1 MSTSLAEQ
9 LKRLAVPQTSVLLRD
24 KKRASLLFDPKEAAG
39 LKRETIYQIGL
50 DGLEELITKNQAFE
64 KFKKTLFYITSKK
77 FERSVETAEANKK
90 LDKNIRQ
97 FLLLLSPYFSL
108 SCAHKTLEWL
118 INRYSIHEYNREDV
132 LMMILPYHESN
143 IFVRVVQLLKFK
155 DNNDSCFWLKSV
167 QKKGVH
173 LTKQNLLNHA
183 ASDVYFIK
191 FVSKFIALLI
201 KQHEKPSLL
210 TIAFNFYCTVFTGA
224 IEYSKEVNEAQIS
237 QMLPS
242 LIRGLNSDIPDYCA
256 ASYVI
261 VGRLVT
267 KTTLND
273 VILNKFVEKISEA
286 KVETLKTETV
296 LMLLLLYQSQPHYH
310 DVPAGAC
317 ASLVEKEWL
326 PKVLQ
331 ELCNGKCHVTPFLQA
346 LVKRCL
352 NGAVSLDKEGHRD
365 FMKKLLEAIKFE
377 ESFVET
383 FLSLL
388 LDASKKKQYP
398 EHIHKW
404 LTEVVETVE
413 RQYPEQF
420 DKEVYKILSST
431 QQGKISK
438 RKQSLQR
445 LLKETMS
452 IRCKFDVM
460 DKLYHPNAAY
470 RKEALRYLTN
480 NLDSLRVQEKE
491 MIKSSFIDRLNDDD
505 VGVVSETLSLIKS
518 VSFLKIDSLKDVLIE
533 LAYKR
538 QQEMQ
543 FWDPVSTEIVS
554 MLCANSDPNDWDTF
568 VAVFQYL
575 LPNSSSQLTAARK
588 VARTPFVKNNR
599 LLKTIDSKTDDYEQF
614 CNNTFDSLRNDNIEL
629 VQDFVESLKKTP
641 PKDRCVLNKYLV
653 TVILSCILPN
663 NISIESNVVI
673 VKTLVE
679 FLQSCEIKYAKGNA
693 FFQSHLSAA
702 RSGQFHIEA
711 FLLCL
716 KNVILKTKKPKID
729 LSRADF
735 HETNDFSEYF
745 TSLANVLLKSSPNH
759 KKYIQFFVSYFCTSL
774 QKKLEFVLNL
784 AVCGRCQN
792 LEFPIECVDVV
803 VKLLESKESNDLSSL
818 LTNSDILLPYLVAM
832 LLNRNEEVRLRSF
845 EIVEVF
851 AKVKEEAY
859 GCFFEELL
867 EQKEEIV
874 ADNDQM
880 PLILFNYLSPSVKCD
895 KISTDLREL
904 LLRASCKDNYPVY
917 VKAKMLEAL
926 SHINTIE
933 MFEETARDCLE
944 LFQTDVKS
952 LDEVKSSI
960 VLSNVLRCQA
970 DVAKQIQLNSVV
982 WSLLETCLKRDDF
995 SLTVDGKVEFSTV
1008 LLLKQLDREFFTELS
1023 EPVAT
1028 RLLDVIVE
1036 LASVTKNSEVLP
1048 VVRHI
1053 IKVIDLDAK
1062 LILAHFAAMRD
1073 VQSPK
1078 LDPNKLKRRISV
1090 VPTIDILDTLQWKKG
1105 QTALEFIQDKKKIRN
1120 MECLLPVLFE
1130 ILKKC
1135 LDFDEQ
1141 AAVEYPKQ
1149 LILSSILYLG
1159 ARVDKKELSENVFN
1173 MELVVQCIRASQ
1185 NPQTHYHALLVLAF
1199 SAEMFPSQVLHNIM
1213 TIFTFMGSSVL
1224 RHEDAYSFQIISKI
1238 IDTIIPILVRD
1249 SSSVTIA
1256 RVLRVFV
1263 DVILDVP
1270 EHRRMPIYGH
1280 LLTQIGVDDNLHIFL
1295 LLIFESHVLH
1305 AGMKNK
1311 NDDMKRLE
1319 IAADVCREFSPK
1331 VVIQNCIYLM
1341 KFLKEL
1347 PDEIQSEN
1355 ATSSFDIRYKTPKQ
1369 FRHYKYTLIT
1379 FTAKLLASNEF
1390 VIQVASLKSEEFLEL
1405 EPLYKQMIINT
1416 LTYIQRISKVA
1427 EQNAATPQAK
1437 YWKVILHLSY
1447 DILDS
1452 VNALLTPQMFLLV
1465 IRGLM
1470 SHDFTTVRRRSL
1482 EILNSKLQNTPAFF
1496 ADCATSDIYSLVP
1509 PLISIIK
1516 NIDEAEIESEE
1527 QMIVQT
1533 ALLSLKLSV
1542 KLLITDYPEKL
1553 SEILDFMTELIKSGK
1568 AQNNVLASVLLCL
1581 AELCATL
1588 RAHAISSLPNVM
1600 PALLKI
1606 LKVQKSQESNL
1617 LLLSSITAV
1626 QKIFNTLPLFLS
1638 PYLEKLLYELSILAS
1653 RWGDSATEER
1663 LQPIA
1668 NKLASL
1674 RQQIGA
1680 SIPPRV
1686 LIPVLGQ
1693 SYNRLISKSA
1703 FGAISFLMDVL
1714 GENLNRLN
1722 GPEISANLPELTNFF
1737 LNALQFRT
1745 DQETSFEEA
1754 NEVESQIVKAL
1765 TKLILKLSESTF
1777 KPLFYKLFDW
1787 AARHERKTERIIT
1800 FYALSSEI
1808 AESLKSLFVLFAGH
1822 FLNNA
1827 AQILDACNATKNESL
1842 YFDDDKKNILLLENV
1857 LKTLHAVF
1865 VYDNHKF
1872 INKDRFQVLMQP
1884 LVDQL
1889 ENTLSGMECLER
1901 RNEELVT
1908 PTIVEF
1914 AVATADD
1921 SLWKQLNYQI
1931 LLKMKHNSP
1940 NIRLISLH
1948 CLKETVKKLG
1958 VDYLPLLPETIPVLA
1973 ELLEDEE
1980 ENVEKACRKA
1990 VQEMEK
1996 ILGEPIE
2003 KYFKM

>member
-1 MSTSLAEQ
+1 
-9 LKRLAVPQTSVLLRD
+9 
-24 KKRASLLFDPKEAAG
+24 
-39 LKRETIYQIGL
+39 
-50 DGLEELITKNQAFE
+50 
-64 KFKKTLFYITSKK
+64 
-77 FERSVETAEANKK
+77 
-90 LDKNIRQ
+90 
-97 FLLLLSPYFSL
+97 
-108 SCAHKTLEWL
+108 
-118 INRYSIHEYNREDV
+118 
-132 LMMILPYHESN
+132 
-143 IFVRVVQLLKFK
+143 
-155 DNNDSCFWLKSV
+155 
-167 QKKGVH
+167 
-173 LTKQNLLNHA
+173 
-183 ASDVYFIK
+183 
-191 FVSKFIALLI
+191 
-201 KQHEKPSLL
+201 
-210 TIAFNFYCTVFTGA
+210 
-224 IEYSKEVNEAQIS
+224 
-237 QMLPS
+237 
-242 LIRGLNSDIPDYCA
+242 
-256 ASYVI
+256 
-261 VGRLVT
+261 
-267 KTTLND
+267 
-273 VILNKFVEKISEA
+273 
-286 KVETLKTETV
+286 
-296 LMLLLLYQSQPHYH
+296 
-310 DVPAGAC
+310 
-317 ASLVEKEWL
+317 
-326 PKVLQ
+326 
-331 ELCNGKCHVTPFLQA
+331 
-346 LVKRCL
+346 
-352 NGAVSLDKEGHRD
+352 
-365 FMKKLLEAIKFE
+365 
-377 ESFVET
+377 
-383 FLSLL
+383 
-388 LDASKKKQYP
+388 
-398 EHIHKW
+398 
-404 LTEVVETVE
+404 
-413 RQYPEQF
+413 
-420 DKEVYKILSST
+420 
-431 QQGKISK
+431 
-438 RKQSLQR
+438 
-445 LLKETMS
+445 MS

-575 LPNSSSQLTAARK
+575 LPNSSSQLTAARQ

-599 LLKTIDSKTDDYEQF
+599 LLKTIDSTTDDYEQF
-614 CNNTFDSLRNDNIEL
+614 CNNAFDSLRNDNIEL

-803 VKLLESKESNDLSSL
+803 VKLLQSKESNDLSSL

-880 PLILFNYLSPSVKCD
+880 PLILFNYLSPSVKSD

-1120 MECLLPVLFE
+1120 VECLLPVLFE

-1159 ARVDKKELSENVFN
+1159 ARVDKKDLSENVFN

-1653 RWGDSATEER
+1653 RWGDSAAEER